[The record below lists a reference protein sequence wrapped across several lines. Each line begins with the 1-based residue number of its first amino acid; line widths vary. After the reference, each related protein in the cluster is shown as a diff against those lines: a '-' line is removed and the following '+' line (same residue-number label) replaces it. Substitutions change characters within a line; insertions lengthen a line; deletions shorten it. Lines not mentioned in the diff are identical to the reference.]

1 MSRWRCLG
9 PYRRR
14 GVSVMILSKVHRHS
28 YLINRSERIEAQ
40 SLSAL
45 AYAPLPSLNTREMR
59 SIDVAIMNFPPSSF
73 RNSLSRIGWEIQ
85 SQRRGGGLLRLSFQA
100 ARYKLEAFSRGAW
113 WLELC
118 AKCASS
124 SCLFVIPTVQCG
136 YRCVT
141 HVLCRMHACDL
152 GEYHVFS
159 TSTEVKRQ
167 QLQLQT

>member
-1 MSRWRCLG
+1 M
-9 PYRRR
+9 
-14 GVSVMILSKVHRHS
+14 
-28 YLINRSERIEAQ
+28 EAQ
-40 SLSAL
+40 SLYSAL
-45 AYAPLPSLNTREMR
+45 FFPLTRGKCAR
-59 SIDVAIMNFPPSSF
+59 SMDGAIMNFPPSSF